1 MDLHEFKGGKMYFEE
16 SLSDVVK
23 ELLDGAADAYGEG
36 DAEKPLLKAFYLSP
50 HSLTVLV
57 ALYRYYYY
65 QHRYEDALAAADSS
79 LRLAS
84 TRLGFPSDWREMNLT
99 SLGYGVMESM
109 TLVRFYLLALKGAG
123 YLSLRLGQIE
133 CGVEM
138 LEKVLELDSKD
149 RLGVSVLL
157 NTVENYQRRKDANFG
172 DLKLV
177 V

>member
-65 QHRYEDALAAADSS
+65 QHRYEDALAAAD
-79 LRLAS
+79 RVIK
-84 TRLGFPSDWREMNLT
+84 
-99 SLGYGVMESM
+99 YGGKIPK
-109 TLVRFYLLALKGAG
+109 A
-123 YLSLRLGQIE
+123 
-133 CGVEM
+133 
-138 LEKVLELDSKD
+138 
-149 RLGVSVLL
+149 
-157 NTVENYQRRKDANFG
+157 
-172 DLKLV
+172 
-177 V
+177 